1 MRRICNVTLGVRKET
16 LNKMVVNRISYVALF
31 FLTAI
36 FMMDLSGALAQ
47 TTGQGALQ
55 GTITDSTDAVIPMQ
69 ASERWTRQ
77 ATWPQYA

>member
-1 MRRICNVTLGVRKET
+1 MQCDSGCQKRDLEQDGGEPYFICGV
-16 LNKMVVNRISYVALF
+16 V

-55 GTITDSTDAVIPMQ
+55 GTITDSTDAVIPN
-69 ASERWTRQ
+69 ASVR
-77 ATWPQYA
+77 AVD